1 MINGPFN
8 TSPNYDSI
16 DSDFQDNHQSEE
28 YSENFIQR
36 NLNDDEEVD
45 INNHQSETGINM
57 SNDLVPIINEAPHN
71 ENNSENKKDFISKKR
86 KKTKKSNEKNEN
98 KNKKEKY
105 SNRDNSIKEGIK
117 ALLLIIKIIIEIF
130 GNITLSKFDCNEFV
144 GGTSQNKILCKSK
157 IYQIFSSNE
166 DYKKILEETEPAN
179 PEDKKIFNYFLTRT
193 FNYLFQKYYLNDR
206 VFLIEGKKETI
217 TLFRTFSEEKKRRKE
232 KVYELDNEEKKE
244 EKIKNFI
251 DASKL
256 IFNNFEGCK
265 TRERAELKHY
275 DKIKID
281 KFENYLKQNNN
292 IIDNKEKEKEKEEIH
307 NLIKK
312 ESDEKSLKEDLD
324 NSKSEDSKEPIK
336 DVNEPQ
342 SKNDEIFSEI
352 NPEDNNNNN
361 YGSNLLDEPASF
373 NYYSSFIN
381 KQTNY
386 DDNNMPS
393 PINTQNYGN
402 NIIEKSWENGFF
414 NDNDLNLN

>member
-1 MINGPFN
+1 MINDPFN

-28 YSENFIQR
+28 YSENFIQQ
-36 NLNDDEEVD
+36 NLNDEEVD

-86 KKTKKSNEKNEN
+86 KKTKKSNVKNEN

-166 DYKKILEETEPAN
+166 DYKNILEETEPAN

-251 DASKL
+251 DASEL

-265 TRERAELKHY
+265 TRKRAKLKHY

-292 IIDNKEKEKEKEEIH
+292 IDNNKEKEKEEIH

-342 SKNDEIFSEI
+342 SKNDEILFEI
-352 NPEDNNNNN
+352 NPGDNNNNN

-373 NYYSSFIN
+373 NIYSSFIN
-381 KQTNY
+381 KQTNF
-386 DDNNMPS
+386 DDNNVPS

>member
-36 NLNDDEEVD
+36 NLNDEEVD

-130 GNITLSKFDCNEFV
+130 GNITLPKFDCNEFV
-144 GGTSQNKILCKSK
+144 GGTSQNKILCESK

-166 DYKKILEETEPAN
+166 DYKNILEETEPAN

-251 DASKL
+251 DASEL

-275 DKIKID
+275 DKIEID
-281 KFENYLKQNNN
+281 KFENYLEQNNN
-292 IIDNKEKEKEKEEIH
+292 IIDNKEKEKEKEKEEIH
-307 NLIKK
+307 TPTKK
-312 ESDEKSLKEDLD
+312 ESDEKSSKEDLD

-342 SKNDEIFSEI
+342 SKNDEILFEI
-352 NPEDNNNNN
+352 NPGDNNNNNNN

-373 NYYSSFIN
+373 KIYSSFIN
-381 KQTNY
+381 KQTNF
-386 DDNNMPS
+386 DDNNVPS

-402 NIIEKSWENGFF
+402 NIIEKELGEWIF
-414 NDNDLNLN
+414 

>member
-57 SNDLVPIINEAPHN
+57 SNDLVPIINEASHN

-86 KKTKKSNEKNEN
+86 KKTKTSNEKKEN
-98 KNKKEKY
+98 KNKKV
-105 SNRDNSIKEGIK
+105 
-117 ALLLIIKIIIEIF
+117 F
-130 GNITLSKFDCNEFV
+130 GNITLPKFDCNEFV
-144 GGTSQNKILCKSK
+144 GGTSQNKILCESK

-265 TRERAELKHY
+265 RRERAELKHY
-275 DKIKID
+275 DEIKID

-312 ESDEKSLKEDLD
+312 ESDEKTLKEDLD

-336 DVNEPQ
+336 DVKEPQ
-342 SKNDEIFSEI
+342 SKNDEIISEI
-352 NPEDNNNNN
+352 NPEDNNNNNN
-361 YGSNLLDEPASF
+361 YGSNLLDEPISF
-373 NYYSSFIN
+373 NGFSSIIY
-381 KQTNY
+381 KTTTNN

-393 PINTQNYGN
+393 PINTQNYEN
-402 NIIEKSWENGFF
+402 NIFKKCWDNDFF
-414 NDNDLNLN
+414 NDNGLQW

>member
-45 INNHQSETGINM
+45 INNRQSETGINM
-57 SNDLVPIINEAPHN
+57 SNNLVPIINEAPHN

-98 KNKKEKY
+98 KNKKEKK
-105 SNRDNSIKEGIK
+105 SHRDNSIKEGIK

-130 GNITLSKFDCNEFV
+130 GNITLPKFDCNEFV
-144 GGTSQNKILCKSK
+144 RGTLQNKILLKSK
-157 IYQIFSSNE
+157 IYQIFGSNE

-179 PEDKKIFNYFLTRT
+179 PENKKIFNYFLTRT

-217 TLFRTFSEEKKRRKE
+217 TSFRTFSEEKKRRKE

-251 DASKL
+251 EASEL
-256 IFNNFEGCK
+256 IFSNFEGCK
-265 TRERAELKHY
+265 TRERAKLKHY
-275 DKIKID
+275 DEIKID
-281 KFENYLKQNNN
+281 KFENYLEQNNN
-292 IIDNKEKEKEKEEIH
+292 IIDNKEKEKEKEKEEIH
-307 NLIKK
+307 TPTKK
-312 ESDEKSLKEDLD
+312 ESDEKSSKEDLD
-324 NSKSEDSKEPIK
+324 NSKSEDSKEPKK
-336 DVNEPQ
+336 DVKEPQ

-402 NIIEKSWENGFF
+402 NIIEMIF
-414 NDNDLNLN
+414 NSNNY

>member
-98 KNKKEKY
+98 KNKKETNF
-105 SNRDNSIKEGIK
+105 NRDNSIKEGIK

-144 GGTSQNKILCKSK
+144 GGTLQNKILCKSK

-166 DYKKILEETEPAN
+166 DYKNILEETEPAN

-256 IFNNFEGCK
+256 IFNNFKGCK

-292 IIDNKEKEKEKEEIH
+292 IIDNKEKEKEEIH
-307 NLIKK
+307 TPTKK

-342 SKNDEIFSEI
+342 SKNDEILFEI
-352 NPEDNNNNN
+352 NPGDNNNNN

-373 NYYSSFIN
+373 NIYSSFIN
-381 KQTNY
+381 KQTNF
-386 DDNNMPS
+386 DDNNVPS

-414 NDNDLNLN
+414 NDNDFQ

>member
-1 MINGPFN
+1 MINDPFN

-28 YSENFIQR
+28 YSENFIQQ
-36 NLNDDEEVD
+36 NLNDEEVD

-98 KNKKEKY
+98 KNKKEKK
-105 SNRDNSIKEGIK
+105 SHRDNSIKEGIK

-130 GNITLSKFDCNEFV
+130 GNITLPKFDCNEFV
-144 GGTSQNKILCKSK
+144 GGTLQNKILCESK

-166 DYKKILEETEPAN
+166 DYKNILEETEPAN

-265 TRERAELKHY
+265 TRKRAKLKHY
-275 DKIKID
+275 DKIEID

-292 IIDNKEKEKEKEEIH
+292 IDNNKEKEKEEIH
-307 NLIKK
+307 TPTKK

-342 SKNDEIFSEI
+342 SKNDEILFEI
-352 NPEDNNNNN
+352 NPGDNNNNN

-373 NYYSSFIN
+373 NIYSSFIN
-381 KQTNY
+381 KQTNF
-386 DDNNMPS
+386 DDNNVPS